1 MGWFGRACSAVGGAI
16 RSAGSAIASGV
27 RSAASGIGRGLS
39 AAVSAGGRFFSSAV
53 SAVKQMASKVHDW
66 KALLGA
72 MVDGAKK
79 GAKIGAKKGPW
90 GMLFG
95 GLIGAGIGGFIEYNK
110 QAKAH
115 QQEMPQPIYEKPNHS
130 NEVDGDI
137 ERLGKMITEFLP
149 ALQRK
154 FSSNAP
160 VESFEEYLRID
171 VSMAFIRDFLNRLEN
186 MESTSEL
193 TMSDRRF
200 IELIDKLAL
209 DKPMSEAE
217 LQEFDGLVKQ
227 RFGKSLLLIGSQ
239 RLFSLWTNE
248 EESCKQNV
256 NQQRTEISRAEI
268 YFKELESR
276 VKYNLPMTD
285 EEKAKYEELKGH
297 ITKTRNEY
305 DNSKKYLTN
314 IRLMTGVA
322 EGLLQQAEAENTGTL
337 IREQER
343 KRADKAGAIL
353 VNMERTL
360 DENETTAELPLSE
373 EDKSFLNQYV
383 DLHMPAAI
391 KRQKQ
396 HAQEFVEVSV

>member
-27 RSAASGIGRGLS
+27 RSAVSGIGRGLS

-79 GAKIGAKKGPW
+79 GASIGAKKGPW

-95 GLIGAGIGGFIEYNK
+95 GLIGAGIGGLFEFNR
-110 QAKAH
+110 QSKAY
-115 QQEMPQPIYEKPNHS
+115 QQEMPQPIYDEPNYS

-171 VSMAFIRDFLNRLEN
+171 VSMAFIRDFLNRLEK

-193 TMSDRRF
+193 TASDRRF

-217 LQEFDGLVKQ
+217 LQEFDELVKQ

-239 RLFSLWTNE
+239 RLFALWTNE
-248 EESCKQNV
+248 EETCKQNV

-276 VKYNLPMTD
+276 AKYNLPMTD

-305 DNSKKYLTN
+305 ENSK
-314 IRLMTGVA
+314 
-322 EGLLQQAEAENTGTL
+322 QQAEADNAGQI

-360 DENETTAELPLSE
+360 DENDVAAELPLSE

-391 KRQKQ
+391 NRQKQ
-396 HAQEFVEVSV
+396 HAKEFVEVAV

>member
-1 MGWFGRACSAVGGAI
+1 M
-16 RSAGSAIASGV
+16 
-27 RSAASGIGRGLS
+27 
-39 AAVSAGGRFFSSAV
+39 
-53 SAVKQMASKVHDW
+53 
-66 KALLGA
+66 
-72 MVDGAKK
+72 
-79 GAKIGAKKGPW
+79 
-90 GMLFG
+90 
-95 GLIGAGIGGFIEYNK
+95 
-110 QAKAH
+110 
-115 QQEMPQPIYEKPNHS
+115 
-130 NEVDGDI
+130 
-137 ERLGKMITEFLP
+137 
-149 ALQRK
+149 
-154 FSSNAP
+154 
-160 VESFEEYLRID
+160 ESFEEYLRID
-171 VSMAFIRDFLNRLEN
+171 VSMAFIRDFLNRLEK

-193 TMSDRRF
+193 TVSDRRF

-239 RLFSLWTNE
+239 RLFALWTNE
-248 EESCKQNV
+248 EETCKQNV
-256 NQQRTEISRAEI
+256 NQHRTEISRAEI

-276 VKYNLPMTD
+276 AKYNLPMTD

-305 DNSKKYLTN
+305 ENSKKYLNN

-322 EGLLQQAEAENTGTL
+322 EGLLQQAEADNAGQI

-360 DENETTAELPLSE
+360 DENDVAAELPLSE

-391 KRQKQ
+391 NRQKQ
-396 HAQEFVEVSV
+396 HAKEFVEVAV

>member
-1 MGWFGRACSAVGGAI
+1 MGFLSRCVSAARSVGRAVSSGVRAVASSVSRGI
-16 RSAGSAIASGV
+16 SAIASAGS
-27 RSAASGIGRGLS
+27 RLFKSAA
-39 AAVSAGGRFFSSAV
+39 

-115 QQEMPQPIYEKPNHS
+115 QQEMPQPIYEEPNHS
-130 NEVDGDI
+130 TEVDGDI

-217 LQEFDGLVKQ
+217 LQEFDGLVKE